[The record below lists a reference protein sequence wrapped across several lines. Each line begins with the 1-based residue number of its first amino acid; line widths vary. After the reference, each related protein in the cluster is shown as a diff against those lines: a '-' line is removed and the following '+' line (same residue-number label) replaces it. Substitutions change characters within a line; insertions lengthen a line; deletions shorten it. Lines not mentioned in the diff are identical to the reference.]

1 MSPSPQHPSVGPES
15 APATTPNAELS
26 GWLKLREAA
35 DAAARSTTLTDL
47 TVQTLVARRADAVRV
62 LDLGTGAGSNL
73 RYLIPRLPP
82 RQRWLV
88 VDRGADLLADL
99 LARTAPWATARGLA
113 AEVTG
118 DRLLIT
124 GNGLDCVVET
134 HATDLGPLADP
145 SIFDGRHLVTASA
158 LLDLVSPAWLS
169 GVAGHCRQQEAAA
182 LFTIVYNGQNRCEPE
197 DPDDARV
204 FALFNQHQARDKGL
218 GGPAAGPGATDA
230 ARAAFE
236 AAGFTVRTEPSDWA
250 IEASAREIQR
260 YLIEGWASA
269 ATDVSATDGAAIA
282 AWRERRLALVD
293 AGRSRL
299 SVGHFDLAAA
309 IPWR

>member
-1 MSPSPQHPSVGPES
+1 MTHTNPIRGAS
-15 APATTPNAELS
+15 TPNAELS

-35 DAAARSTTLTDL
+35 DAEARSTALTELAAGTLGAL
-47 TVQTLVARRADAVRV
+47 GSAPAQL

-99 LARTAPWATARGLA
+99 LARTAPWAAARGLSA
-113 AEVTG
+113 DVAG
-118 DRLLIT
+118 DRLVIT

-134 HATDLGPLADP
+134 RQMDLGPLGDP
-145 SIFDGRHLVTASA
+145 SIFEGRHLVTASA
-158 LLDLVSPAWLS
+158 LLDLVSPAWLRT
-169 GVAGHCRQQEAAA
+169 VAGHCRQQGANA
-182 LFTIVYNGQNRCEPE
+182 LFTITYNGHNACAPE

-204 FALFNQHQARDKGL
+204 FALFNQHQGRDKGL

-250 IEASAREIQR
+250 IDGDAREMQR
-260 YLIEGWASA
+260 YLIDGWASA
-269 ATDVSATDGAAIA
+269 AREVRPDEAARIA
-282 AWRERRLALVD
+282 AWTARRLAQVD
-293 AGRSRL
+293 AGQSRL
-299 SVGHFDLAAA
+299 AVGHFDMLAT
-309 IPWR
+309 P

>member
-1 MSPSPQHPSVGPES
+1 MTHT
-15 APATTPNAELS
+15 APARSASTPNAELS

-35 DAAARSTTLTDL
+35 DAAARSIALTELAAATLR
-47 TVQTLVARRADAVRV
+47 ARGSGPAQL

-99 LARTAPWATARGLA
+99 LARTAPWAAARGLS
-113 AEVTG
+113 AEIAG
-118 DRLLIT
+118 GRLVIT
-124 GNGLDCVVET
+124 GHGLDCVVET
-134 HATDLGPLADP
+134 RQLDLGPLDDP

-158 LLDLVSPAWLS
+158 LLDLVSPAWLRT
-169 GVAGHCRQQEAAA
+169 VAGHCRQQRASA
-182 LFTIVYNGQNRCEPE
+182 LFTITYNGRNGCEPA
-197 DPDDARV
+197 DADDARV
-204 FALFNQHQARDKGL
+204 FALFNQHQGRDKGL

-230 ARAAFE
+230 ARTAFE

-250 IEASAREIQR
+250 IAADAGEMQR

-269 ATDVSATDGAAIA
+269 AREAGPDDAAAID
-282 AWRERRLALVD
+282 AWRARRLALVD
-293 AGRSRL
+293 AGGSRL
-299 SVGHFDLAAA
+299 TVGHFDLLASRQ
-309 IPWR
+309 PPGGDG